1 MMYPAL
7 ISFVLISQLSN
18 ALILPRLA
26 PSHSPCRFS
35 PKYTQDDIF
44 RNSTAFVNDIFYW
57 DGQFHQDGVG
67 YNSQNGLTYDGVLL
81 NQTTG
86 LANMSE
92 RHDFSAAS
100 KEASLLRNRWHK
112 LTIYRLCKS

>member
-1 MMYPAL
+1 MYL
-7 ISFVLISQLSN
+7 VLLVVLLTVDLS
-18 ALILPRLA
+18 AASIVPRQA

-35 PKYTQDDIF
+35 LRYTQDDIF
-44 RNSTAFVNDIFYW
+44 HNSTAFVNDIFYW
-57 DGQFHQDGVG
+57 EGQFHQNGVG
-67 YNSQNGLTYDGVLL
+67 YNSVNGLTYDGCLL

-100 KEASLLRNRWHK
+100 KEVQPRNQH
-112 LTIYRLCKS
+112 L